1 MNAVR
6 LVRSLAIAAVGVGLA
21 GSVAAQ
27 DNKLRL
33 ITWADYVPAD
43 VVAQF
48 KKETGIDVEVTLSN
62 NEEMISKL
70 RATGG
75 AGFDLAQPSQDR
87 IVGPQQEFGIYKPID
102 MSEDQDRAQFIPSM
116 LDATKKNTT
125 LDGKVYGLPH
135 IWGTD
140 GLVVNTKLAQDDRLR
155 RPVQGRVQGQ
165 DVSVR
170 LKRPTLLAFAFASGK
185 DPFALYND
193 PKAYAALMDDVG
205 KKLAA
210 CKANIKFFWDNKD
223 QLLNG
228 ARSGEIVG
236 AMMWDTGGWK
246 LNGENPD
253 IQFIAPKSGALGWI
267 DTFAIPAKGRNDA
280 AAYAWI
286 NFNMRPEIAAKV
298 AASAGNFTASK
309 GADQLMDAKLKAQ
322 FAKSFPEAALEEHQV
337 VSGGAAGHR
346 GHRRQGARP
355 RQGGELTKALSGRR
369 WRRLAPCAVARLRV
383 GWPGPRGR
391 PRHQALRRARRGR
404 RAVASASRT
413 AASSRSSVRRA
424 AARPRC
430 CG

>member
-1 MNAVR
+1 MNPLRTVFIAG
-6 LVRSLAIAAVGVGLA
+6 LAALGLA
-21 GSVAAQ
+21 GFTSSAFAQ

-87 IVGPQQEFGIYKPID
+87 IVGPQQEFAIYKPMD
-102 MSEDQDRAQFIPSM
+102 MSKVKTDLFIPAM

-125 LDGKVYGLPH
+125 LQGKVYGLPH

-140 GLVVNTKLAQDDRLR
+140 GLVVNTKLAKMTDYPDLCKTEFK
-155 RPVQGRVQGQ
+155 GKT
-165 DVSVR
+165 SVR

-185 DPFALYND
+185 DPFALYGD

-205 KKLAA
+205 KTLAA
-210 CKANIKFFWDNKD
+210 CKGNIKFFWDNKD

-228 ARSGEIVG
+228 ARTGEIVG

-246 LNGENPD
+246 LNGEKAD

-267 DTFAIPAKGRNDA
+267 DTFAIPAKGRNDD
-280 AAYAWI
+280 AAYQWI

-298 AASAGNFTASK
+298 AAAAGNFTASN
-309 GADQLMDAKLKAQ
+309 GADKLMQGKLKEQ
-322 FAKSFPEAALEEHQV
+322 FAESFPKAAIDNIKWYPAVPAGIEEIEGKV
-337 VSGGAAGHR
+337 LDRLKAG
-346 GHRRQGARP
+346 
-355 RQGGELTKALSGRR
+355 S
-369 WRRLAPCAVARLRV
+369 
-383 GWPGPRGR
+383 
-391 PRHQALRRARRGR
+391 
-404 RAVASASRT
+404 
-413 AASSRSSVRRA
+413 
-424 AARPRC
+424 
-430 CG
+430 